1 LVKDDAVMNLPAA
14 SFPAPDSPLERL
26 RAGREIV
33 RAEAE
38 ALVSLSKTLDAAFC
52 DAVELIVRCRG
63 SVIVT
68 GMGKAG
74 LIGRKLAATF
84 SSTGTRAFLLHPAEA
99 VHGDLGCIHSDD
111 VVLALSHSGETEE
124 VCRLL
129 PIFQKMKV
137 PVIAITGER
146 KSTLGSHADIV
157 LPIGRQKEADLHGL
171 APTVSTTVML
181 ALGDALAMVLSQCRS
196 FTPREFALYH
206 PGGSLGQQLQTVRE
220 SMRGLDRVRLAQES
234 DTIRQVFSQIEGMA
248 RRTGAVML
256 VDARGR
262 LSGIF
267 TDSDLARLF
276 SRHQHPPLDDAIG
289 SVMTRSPVTISPD
302 AMLTDAVE
310 LMTRKKLSE
319 LPVID
324 ESHSPVGLIDITD
337 VIALMPHA
345 AED

>member
-1 LVKDDAVMNLPAA
+1 MNLPAA
-14 SFPAPDSPLERL
+14 ASPDSPLERL
-26 RAGREIV
+26 RAGREVI
-33 RAEAE
+33 RTEAE
-38 ALVSLSKTLDAAFC
+38 ALVTLSKTLDAAFC
-52 DAVELIVRCRG
+52 DAVELIAKCRG

-99 VHGDLGCIHSDD
+99 VHGDLGCIHTDD
-111 VVLALSHSGETEE
+111 IVLALSHSGETEE

-129 PIFQKMKV
+129 PIFQKMNV
-137 PVIAITGER
+137 PIIAITGRRE
-146 KSTLGSHADIV
+146 STLGSQADIV
-157 LPIGRQKEADLHGL
+157 LPIGRQKEADPHGL

-181 ALGDALAMVLSQCRS
+181 ALGDALALVLSQCRS
-196 FTPREFALYH
+196 FTPSEFAVFH
-206 PGGSLGQQLQTVRE
+206 PGGSLGQQLRTVQE
-220 SMRGLDRVRLAQES
+220 SMRCLDRVRLARES
-234 DTIRQVFSQIEGMA
+234 QSIRQVFSQVDGLA

-256 VDARGR
+256 VDERGR

-276 SRHQHPPLDDAIG
+276 SRHQHPPLDAPIG
-289 SVMTRSPVTISPD
+289 SVMTRSPVTISPE
-302 AMLTDAVE
+302 AMLMDAVE
-310 LMTRKKLSE
+310 LMTHKKLSE

-324 ESHSPVGLIDITD
+324 ESHCPVGLIDITD